1 MTTGT
6 AAPVVLPGGEML
18 AWSDLPK
25 RRLAAGG
32 PLGALA
38 ARVVPAGA
46 RVLLAG
52 PHDPALLDRLGH
64 AEVTC
69 LLRSHPDAVA
79 LADRAA
85 RVIVGGPAGLDP
97 TDTFDVVLAGAGLDA
112 VESVEGVRLGWAGVL
127 GRLAAALRPGG
138 TLLLRLDN
146 PLGVSRLV
154 ATSPWYAD
162 RADAAWTIGGVLDAG
177 RPANR
182 EQLCARLTEVGL
194 TAGTG
199 YAAYPDPGAATALVD
214 LDALA
219 ERPTS
224 GLLDAVLHG
233 AAGGFTAGT
242 VLQDPARLAV
252 DALHA
257 GLGATLAPGWLV
269 LARKAADTAR
279 PDAHPA
285 ADTAPPDAHP
295 DVDAAR
301 PMVAPADTRAG
312 QPRTPGDGGTPLPVV
327 LVQTGPPGVGVV
339 EVADGP
345 DGWCWAVTGGGAARG
360 RPAPF
365 ASREAAHRDPAA
377 LTGPVPPGRLLRTLL
392 LDGCLRRDL
401 DALRR
406 LLRGYADW
414 LAGQADPDGRLTGT
428 VALAD
433 PDNVVVDGDA
443 FAVLDP
449 SWRAAAPLT
458 VEVTLARGLWRFA
471 VALLTGGY
479 AHPWPSTLDVAGLTV
494 VLGGVAGHD
503 LDRATVDAAV
513 ETEAAVAAALRGL
526 DADGRGAL
534 ATELRTVT
542 PTDPPVGPR
551 SYQQLREAWV
561 RQREELTRLAALLK
575 WTEELLTSRER
586 ALRRADATINLLS
599 GSLSYRVGRLA
610 ITPARL
616 AKRGARAAKRR
627 AREALGPKPQEEQ
640 Q

>member
-6 AAPVVLPGGEML
+6 TAPVVLPGGEML
-18 AWSDLPK
+18 AWSDLPEQ
-25 RRLAAGG
+25 RLADGG

-52 PHDPALLDRLGH
+52 PHDPALLDRLAH

-79 LADRAA
+79 LADRAT
-85 RVIVGGPAGLDP
+85 RVVVGGRAGLDP
-97 TDTFDVVLAGAGLDA
+97 ADTFDVVVAGAGLDA
-112 VESVEGVRLGWAGVL
+112 VESVEGTRLGWTGVL
-127 GRLAAALRPGG
+127 ARLAAALRPGG

-154 ATSPWYAD
+154 APAPWYAD
-162 RADAAWTIGGVLDAG
+162 RDDAAWSIGGVLDAG

-182 EQLCARLTEVGL
+182 EQLRARLAEVGL
-194 TAGTG
+194 TVGVG
-199 YAAYPDPGAATALVD
+199 YAAYPAPGAATALVAA
-214 LDALA
+214 DAL
-219 ERPTS
+219 EQRPTS

-233 AAGGFTAGT
+233 ACAGGFTGGP

-257 GLGATLAPGWLV
+257 GLGAALAPGWLT
-269 LARKAADTAR
+269 LARRPGHDTSTG
-279 PDAHPA
+279 PA
-285 ADTAPPDAHP
+285 
-295 DVDAAR
+295 
-301 PMVAPADTRAG
+301 
-312 QPRTPGDGGTPLPVV
+312 LPVV

-339 EVADGP
+339 EVSDRP
-345 DGWCWAVTGGGAARG
+345 DGWHWAVTGGGADRT

-377 LTGPVPPGRLLRTLL
+377 LTGPVPPGRLLRTVL

-406 LLRGYADW
+406 LLRGYAGW
-414 LAGQADPDGRLTGT
+414 LAGQTDPDGRLTGA

-449 SWRAAAPLT
+449 SWQASEPLT
-458 VEVTLARGLWRFA
+458 LEVALARGLWRFA
-471 VALLTGGY
+471 VTLLTGGY

-503 LDRATVDAAV
+503 LDRATVDTAV

-526 DADGRGAL
+526 DADRRGTL
-534 ATELRTVT
+534 ATELRAVT
-542 PTDPPVGPR
+542 PTDPPAGPR
-551 SYQQLREAWV
+551 SYQQMREAWV

-627 AREALGPKPQEEQ
+627 AREALGPKPPQEQ

>member
-6 AAPVVLPGGEML
+6 TAPVVLPGGEML
-18 AWSDLPK
+18 AWSDLPEQ
-25 RRLAAGG
+25 RLADGG

-52 PHDPALLDRLGH
+52 PHDPALLDRLAH

-85 RVIVGGPAGLDP
+85 RVIVGGPARLDP
-97 TDTFDVVLAGAGLDA
+97 ADTFDVVVAGAGLDA
-112 VESVEGVRLGWAGVL
+112 VESVEGTRLGWPGVL
-127 GRLAAALRPGG
+127 ARLAAVLRPGG
-138 TLLLRLDN
+138 TLLLWLDN
-146 PLGVSRLV
+146 PLGVARLV

-182 EQLCARLTEVGL
+182 EQLSARLTEAGL
-194 TAGTG
+194 TPDAG
-199 YAAYPDPGAATALVD
+199 YAGYPGAGAPTALVAA
-214 LDALA
+214 DAL
-219 ERPTS
+219 EQRPTS

-233 AAGGFTAGT
+233 ACAGGFATGA

-269 LARKAADTAR
+269 TAHR
-279 PDAHPA
+279 PTDHDRPAPA
-285 ADTAPPDAHP
+285 A
-295 DVDAAR
+295 
-301 PMVAPADTRAG
+301 
-312 QPRTPGDGGTPLPVV
+312 LPVV

-339 EVADGP
+339 EVHDGP
-345 DGWCWAVTGGGAARG
+345 GGWRWAVTGGGGTRG

-406 LLRGYADW
+406 LLGGYAGW
-414 LAGQADPDGRLTGT
+414 LTGQADPDGRLTGAA
-428 VALAD
+428 ALAD

-449 SWRAAAPLT
+449 SWQATDPLAGQ
-458 VEVTLARGLWRFA
+458 VALARGLRRFA
-471 VALLTGGY
+471 VTLLTGGY

-513 ETEAAVAAALRGL
+513 QTEAAVAAALRGL

-534 ATELRTVT
+534 ATALRTVT
-542 PTDPPVGPR
+542 ATDPPAGPR
-551 SYQQLREAWV
+551 SYQQMREAWV